1 MAKYKICPSC
11 HEKNA
16 PSSLSCINCDM
27 DLSTVKITDDE
38 LEAQL
43 VVQAESAAVGHGQTQ
58 TVMVKI
64 CDCGA
69 INPAQARKCQ
79 ECGEDLSDVVAT
91 PRAVSQATSSPAS
104 DPQAQE
110 IECHYILSSVTD
122 GYLFQVPCSGILIG
136 REQGMRE
143 CLVAKQYVSRVH
155 AKLTVENGDLYIE
168 NLSMTNFT
176 YVNNI
181 RIPQGK
187 VKLNVNDEIGL
198 GGIAVNGVRQPEAAY
213 FIVGVSV

>member
-11 HEKNA
+11 HKKNA

-43 VVQAESAAVGHGQTQ
+43 AAQAESDIEANAQTQ

-69 INPAQARKCQ
+69 INPSQARKCQ

-91 PRAVSQATSSPAS
+91 PRAVSQSAPRTAS
-104 DPQAQE
+104 DPQAQI
-110 IECHYILSSVTD
+110 IECHYILSSITD
-122 GYLFQVPCSGILIG
+122 GYLFRVPCSGTLIG
-136 REQGMRE
+136 REQGMSE
-143 CLVAKQYVSRVH
+143 WLAAKQYVSRVH

-168 NLSMTNFT
+168 NLSATNFT

-187 VKLNVNDEIGL
+187 VKLNVNDEVGL

>member
-43 VVQAESAAVGHGQTQ
+43 ATQVESAAEENGQMQ

-91 PRAVSQATSSPAS
+91 PRAVSQSTPSPAPE
-104 DPQAQE
+104 PQAQE

-122 GYLFQVPCSGILIG
+122 GYLFRVPCSGTLIG
-136 REQGMRE
+136 REQGMSE
-143 CLVAKQYVSRVH
+143 WLAAKQYVSRVH

-168 NLSMTNFT
+168 NLSTTNFT

-187 VKLNVNDEIGL
+187 VKLSVNDEVGL
-198 GGIAVNGVRQPEAAY
+198 GGIVVNGVRQPEAAY